1 MAVVERNYGN
11 EFLIRMVIQK
21 RNELKVDIKTSY
33 SLSIKE
39 VSWKYPSFTN
49 VKKNDNDIQGSDSYV

>member
-33 SLSIKE
+33 SLSVKE

-49 VKKNDNDIQGSDSYV
+49 VKKK